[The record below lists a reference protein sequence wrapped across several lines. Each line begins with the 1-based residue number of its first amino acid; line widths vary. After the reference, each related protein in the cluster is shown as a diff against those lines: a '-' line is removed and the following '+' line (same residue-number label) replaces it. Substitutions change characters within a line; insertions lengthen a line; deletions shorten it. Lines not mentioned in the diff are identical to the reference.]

1 MKNIKVTVIAQSG
14 EKFYT
19 VFDSAAK
26 AFISLYE
33 YLLVCPRQCFYTDRL
48 DELMKLLLDVK
59 GGLVYSSE
67 CSAFRVEAI
76 NKEGN

>member
-14 EKFYT
+14 EKFST

-26 AFISLYE
+26 AFVALYE

-48 DELMKLLLDVK
+48 DDLMKLLLDVK
-59 GGLVYSSE
+59 GGFVYSEE
-67 CSAFRVEAI
+67 CSAFRVEAFP
-76 NKEGN
+76 KEV